1 MPLLQLRQFSQIR
14 LLWGWV
20 ILVSCKVVVG
30 RFPWQILLRDKEH
43 LLDMPSSRTNLC
55 IVVQFLKIFSLFF
68 TRAILI
74 FCCPFELWWRFS
86 RWNHCYICLSIY
98 WKISQWRAI
107 KKSISTDE
115 KSQSRI
121 HLSSFYAKWA
131 KSGVL
136 LLNKGGKS
144 LKAFSYSKRCG
155 DNNVGLLNTQIHMF
169 YCVRFRKKNISIWC
183 TFMVSAVGG

>member
-68 TRAILI
+68 TVVWKVILI
-74 FCCPFELWWRFS
+74 FCPFEVRWFPLIFGISYEKVLLSCLHFRS
-86 RWNHCYICLSIY
+86 PHDLEILKLSSSSCQHPSKTKKSNLDHCAVMISKWNHCCICLSIY
-98 WKISQWRAI
+98 YVTFSQ
-107 KKSISTDE
+107 
-115 KSQSRI
+115 
-121 HLSSFYAKWA
+121 
-131 KSGVL
+131 
-136 LLNKGGKS
+136 
-144 LKAFSYSKRCG
+144 
-155 DNNVGLLNTQIHMF
+155 
-169 YCVRFRKKNISIWC
+169 
-183 TFMVSAVGG
+183 